1 MGIALGIYGS
11 GLDGPDT
18 AAVWVRYDA
27 DDGITVGAAWE
38 DHGQGADI
46 GAVGTAHEALRPML
60 TKQLQFMADYKLP
73 VAVQNGIKTNSITVR
88 LAYVF

>member
-1 MGIALGIYGS
+1 
-11 GLDGPDT
+11 
-18 AAVWVRYDA
+18 
-27 DDGITVGAAWE
+27 
-38 DHGQGADI
+38 
-46 GAVGTAHEALRPML
+46 ML